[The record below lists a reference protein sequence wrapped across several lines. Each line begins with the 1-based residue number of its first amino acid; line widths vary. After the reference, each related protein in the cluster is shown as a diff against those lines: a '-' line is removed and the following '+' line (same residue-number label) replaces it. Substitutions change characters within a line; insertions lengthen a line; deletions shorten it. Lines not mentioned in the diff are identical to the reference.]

1 MEKVNN
7 TSDINLGFDSKNM
20 SKSLHTHQLTNL
32 TKAGVLDPTKVVK
45 NALLFGTSVAS
56 MLLTVDGALVND
68 NSVRRML

>member
-7 TSDINLGFDSKNM
+7 TSDINFGFDSKNM
-20 SKSLHTHQLTNL
+20 SKSLQTHQLTNL